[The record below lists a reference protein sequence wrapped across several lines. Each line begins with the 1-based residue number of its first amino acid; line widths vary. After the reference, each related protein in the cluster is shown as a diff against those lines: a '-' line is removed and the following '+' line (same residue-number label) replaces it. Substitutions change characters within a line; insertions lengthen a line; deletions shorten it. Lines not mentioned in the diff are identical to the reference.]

1 MPLTLPRTLTLAMQ
15 RFSRTNALHT
25 RAVHVHNLMIL
36 HAPPLKCAAGLTGGV
51 FEAAE
56 MPVALYLF
64 LKDRGAPLTAI
75 PVFTDR
81 IFVQQYIY
89 TRPDTGIRSIRDLRG
104 RRVAIPKY
112 FITAGLWNRGLLE
125 EEGVDPAE
133 IAWFTTGPEFEPR
146 VTIPPGVSVTI
157 RPGPYL
163 GLQLLLDGSV
173 DCLMTEATPVLP
185 PDRRG
190 DVVRLY
196 ADAHGVQRA
205 FFERT
210 ACHPIVHLVA
220 VRHEAAQEFPGFLEA
235 LCRAFDQAK
244 LSSYRLLQNERV
256 TDLPLMRGYLDDT
269 VETFGADPWP
279 YGLQGRNRAEL
290 ERVIGYAH
298 RQGLIERALS
308 IDQLFAAETRDYH
321 FEATMQS
328 GAELTGLTALLG
340 ELPS

>member
-1 MPLTLPRTLTLAMQ
+1 MAAFTRSALTLPSPAAAGEGILLTLLDPATPTGSIALPLTLPRTLTLAMQ

-25 RAVHVHNLMIL
+25 RAVHVHNLMVL
-36 HAPPLKCAAGLTGGV
+36 RAPPLKCAAGLVGGV

-64 LKDRGAPLTAI
+64 LLDRGAPLTAI

-89 TRPDTGIRSIRDLRG
+89 TRPDTGIRSLGDLRG

-133 IAWFTTGPEFEPR
+133 IAWLTTGPEFEPR

-163 GLQLLLDGSV
+163 GLQLLLDGTV

-220 VRHEAAQEFPGFLEA
+220 VRQQSAQEFPGLLEA

-256 TDLPLMRGYLDDT
+256 TDLRSCAGTWTTRSRRLAPT
-269 VETFGADPWP
+269 H
-279 YGLQGRNRAEL
+279 GRT
-290 ERVIGYAH
+290 GC
-298 RQGLIERALS
+298 
-308 IDQLFAAETRDYH
+308 RD
-321 FEATMQS
+321 ATARS
-328 GAELTGLTALLG
+328 WSA
-340 ELPS
+340 